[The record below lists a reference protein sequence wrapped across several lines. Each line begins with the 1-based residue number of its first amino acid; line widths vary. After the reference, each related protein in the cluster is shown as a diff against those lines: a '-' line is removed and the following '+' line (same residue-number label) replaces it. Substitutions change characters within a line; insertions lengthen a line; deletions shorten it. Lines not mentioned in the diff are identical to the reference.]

1 MANLR
6 LLWLSDNPL
15 ALSQL
20 YRMDVLACF
29 PQSQRL
35 LLDGKRHRRAE
46 HETASL
52 RAQVCRHGDGS
63 AQQSVLS
70 SLHRGCRVACQIETG
85 LAQSAGRVH
94 DECEG
99 SSWKLAGTG
108 ELRS

>member
-1 MANLR
+1 MAGLR

-29 PQSQRL
+29 PESQRL

-52 RAQVCRHGDGS
+52 RAQVRTHLKLPLYLTN
-63 AQQSVLS
+63 V
-70 SLHRGCRVACQIETG
+70 
-85 LAQSAGRVH
+85 
-94 DECEG
+94 
-99 SSWKLAGTG
+99 SWKMVAYIRAHVGMHGGAGAAV
-108 ELRS
+108 SPV